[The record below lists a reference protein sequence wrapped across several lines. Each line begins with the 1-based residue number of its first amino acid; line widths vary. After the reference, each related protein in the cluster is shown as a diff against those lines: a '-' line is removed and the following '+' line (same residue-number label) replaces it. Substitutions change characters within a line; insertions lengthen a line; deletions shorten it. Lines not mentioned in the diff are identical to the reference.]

1 MPMES
6 LLERVKALLGVFC
19 LDHRFSISGSDDQTN
34 PFGAWV
40 RLESDEFLVDVIR
53 DRGQHWI
60 NVTAKARP
68 RPRARRRGGPLGH
81 LLAYLDGAADPY
93 PISDLETEARLLLE
107 RRGEILDTAL
117 LNSDGL
123 NRWAV
128 KSVRRRSGQ
137 SY

>member
-1 MPMES
+1 M
-6 LLERVKALLGVFC
+6 
-19 LDHRFSISGSDDQTN
+19 
-34 PFGAWV
+34 
-40 RLESDEFLVDVIR
+40 
-53 DRGQHWI
+53 
-60 NVTAKARP
+60 RP
-68 RPRARRRGGPLGH
+68 CRGGPLGH